1 MSGTIANLI
10 KARGLETFGSELS
23 NAEGS
28 QRQAVNVNID
38 EEGVITPRRG
48 FNDYSTPTTGVETI
62 AATVSQIME
71 YKDAILRQYQDQI
84 EYEITNG
91 TFELANGSFNVV
103 RSGYR
108 TKFQEANSNLYF
120 TSAEGIKKISV
131 KNRSNMNADMIT
143 NAGGVKAGYSEGFT
157 VPVVGGFLPPES
169 KVAYRV
175 VYGTKDNNNNL
186 ILGSPSSRFII
197 TNFNNNE
204 IVPEQ
209 SSITFSTTNGTDE
222 VSNGD
227 HFVYS
232 TKSSKF
238 TIYYDADGTATEPQT
253 SETIGSS
260 YIKVSVLGNTD
271 NDDNLAAITANV
283 IASNISEVEVSLSS
297 SNVVTITSL
306 EEDDLSNITLAKDS
320 SGVDISSRVSTQ
332 VIQNGNIVNGTSSN
346 VRVEGVI
353 PSEVTTDY
361 FYQIYRSAPI
371 TVVDGLDINDL
382 DPGDE
387 LNLVFEAPVTQA
399 EITAGSFSVVDTT
412 PESFRAEA
420 VPLYTN
426 QITGQGI
433 LQANEPPPIAL
444 DLELFRNYTFYANT
458 KERHRLEYTVVSV
471 DDFISNS
478 TRIVIGNS
486 EITRF
491 YTFVGTAEESSFT
504 IIATPNDGDS
514 ILLNSANNTRKYYL
528 WFDVVGDATGNPDI
542 AERTG
547 YKVDASDSPTN
558 EELATRIQELLLN
571 VADFQVT
578 TSTNQVTILNTNN
591 GYTDGIQAGPSLSN
605 VTINNPTVDGTG
617 ELSSTD
623 EGGDILL
630 SGLIS
635 VGQSIDQTA
644 RSIVKVI
651 SQDSL
656 SPVNAYYLST
666 GDDLPGNILLE
677 NRSLEDVPFYIS
689 IQEQGN
695 DQIGGEFSPEIP
707 YSKEIEEFTG
717 LIATTSIQVTD
728 HGYNTGD
735 EVFLSYFKDPNNP
748 ADPESFSDIYTITVI
763 DSNNFTIPLATPN
776 TVVSFVPTFSGT
788 SFPDLTSD
796 NKELPNRVYYSKRSQ
811 PEAVPLINFIDI
823 GEQDSEI
830 KRVLALRDNLFVLK
844 DDGIFVISG
853 TSAPNWSTRLID
865 NTKILA
871 PDSAV
876 VLNNQIYC
884 LTEQGITRITASGAA
899 IISRGIEDQIDDITN
914 KGFDY
919 ESNTFGVAYE
929 NDRAYIMF
937 APETEEDTS
946 STQAFRYNIFE
957 QTWSKWDYS
966 AKCGHVLERDNKL
979 YVGNGDRNYIS
990 QERKNFERE
999 DHADRNFSNNI
1010 NSNGVLENVI
1020 EISSIQDVST
1030 NDVIVQEQSVTINY
1044 LNNRILSKMD
1054 LFDTSVVGP
1063 SGESMVDSFAA
1074 KIGDNMPSVM
1084 QSLNDYLVTLDP
1096 VYITAKS
1103 FTFENLRSNTELLVN
1118 ELNLADSFT
1127 SKKSYILPE
1136 TVFYEAY
1143 IKELDAARNQITTHI
1158 TRPFLEG
1165 AVEIYKGFTCTVEW
1179 NPQHFGNPSAL
1190 KQIRYITIMFD
1201 QNNFYDATAKFYSD
1215 AAQAL
1220 VEVPF
1225 QGKGIGYWGDMPWGN
1240 PNHYWG
1246 GVGND
1251 IPFRTPVPRG
1261 KQKCRYLSITFEH
1274 KNAREYFRILGVSG
1288 VVRMI
1293 SDRGYR

>member
-48 FNDYSTPTTGVETI
+48 FNDYSTPTTGTETL

-71 YKDAILRQYQDQI
+71 YKDAIIRQYQDQI

-91 TFELANGSFNVV
+91 TFEETNGSFNVV
-103 RSGYR
+103 REGYR
-108 TKFQEANSNLYF
+108 TKSQEANSNLYF

-131 KNRSNMNADMIT
+131 KNRADMNANMIT
-143 NAGGVKAGYSEGFT
+143 NAGGVKAGYSEGFILPT
-157 VPVVGGFLPPES
+157 VGGFLPPES

-175 VYGTKDNNNNL
+175 VYGTKDKNNNL
-186 ILGSPSSRFII
+186 ILGSPSSRFIV
-197 TNFNNNE
+197 TNFNTNE
-204 IVPEQ
+204 NISEQ
-209 SSITFSTTNGTDE
+209 SSITFTTTTSTDE

-232 TKSSKF
+232 TKSSKY
-238 TIYYDADGTATEPQT
+238 TIFYDADGSATEPQT
-253 SETIGSS
+253 AETIGSS
-260 YIKVSVLGNTD
+260 YIKVSILGNVD

-283 IASNISEVEVSLSS
+283 MASNIEDVEVTLSS
-297 SNVVTITSL
+297 SNVVTVTST
-306 EEDDLSNITLAKDS
+306 EDNDVTNITTAKDS
-320 SGVDISSRVSTQ
+320 AGLDISTRVLTQ
-332 VIQNGNIVNGTSSN
+332 VIQNGATVNGTSSN
-346 VRVEGVI
+346 VRVEGVV

-361 FYQIYRSAPI
+361 FYQVYRSAPI
-371 TVVDGLDINDL
+371 TVVAGLDINDL

-399 EITAGSFSVVDTT
+399 EITAGLFSIIDTT

-444 DLELFRNYTFYANT
+444 DIELFRNYTFYANT
-458 KERHRLEYTVVSV
+458 KERHRLEYTVVSI

-478 TRIVIGNS
+478 TRIVVGNN
-486 EITRF
+486 EITRY
-491 YTFVGTAEESSFT
+491 YTFVGTAEETDFT
-504 IIATPNDGDS
+504 ITGTPNDGDS
-514 ILLNSANNTRKYYL
+514 VLLNSANDTRKYYI
-528 WFDVVGDATGNPDI
+528 WFDVSGDGIGNPDI
-542 AERTG
+542 EERTG
-547 YKVDASDSPTN
+547 YRIDASDTPTN
-558 EELATRIQELLLN
+558 DELVTRIQEALLN
-571 VADFQVT
+571 VADFNISVAANVVT
-578 TSTNQVTILNTNN
+578 VLNTNN
-591 GYTDGIQAGPSLSN
+591 GYTEGVQAGPSMTN
-605 VTINNPTVDGTG
+605 ITIATPTTDGTG
-617 ELSSTD
+617 ELSATD
-623 EGGDILL
+623 EGGDVLL

-635 VGQSIDQTA
+635 VGQSIDQTT
-644 RSIVKVI
+644 RSLVKII
-651 SQDSL
+651 SQDPL

-666 GDDLPGNILLE
+666 GDDLPGNLLLE
-677 NRSLEDVPFYIS
+677 NRSLEDVPFYIA

-695 DQIGGEFSPEIP
+695 DQIGGEFTPELP

-717 LIATTSIQVTD
+717 LTATTSIQVTD
-728 HGYNTGD
+728 HGYTTGD
-735 EVFLSYFKDPNNP
+735 RVFVSYFKDPSNP
-748 ADPESFSDIYTITVI
+748 SDPESFSNIYDVTVL
-763 DSNNFTIPLATPN
+763 DDDNFTIPLPTVN
-776 TVVSFVPTFSGT
+776 TVVSFVPTFSAVF
-788 SFPDLTSD
+788 FPDLVSD

-830 KRVLALRDNLFVLK
+830 KRILALRDNLFVLK
-844 DDGIFVISG
+844 DDGIFVVSG

-884 LTEQGITRITASGAA
+884 LTEQGITRVTASGAA
-899 IISRGIEDQIDDITN
+899 IISRGIEDQIDEITN

-919 ESNTFGVAYE
+919 ESNTFGIAYE

-937 APETEEDTS
+937 APKNAEDTS

-957 QTWSKWDYS
+957 QTWSKWEYN

-979 YVGNGDRNYIS
+979 YVGNGDRNYVS

-999 DHADRNFSNNI
+999 DHADRNFSNSI

-1020 EISSIQDVST
+1020 EISSIQDVSV

-1063 SGESMVDSFAA
+1063 SGASMVDSFAA
-1074 KIGDNMPSVM
+1074 KIGDNMSTVM
-1084 QSLNDYLVTLDP
+1084 QALNDYLVTLDP
-1096 VYITAKS
+1096 VFITVKN
-1103 FTFENLRSNTELLVN
+1103 FTLNNLRENTELLVN
-1118 ELNLADSFT
+1118 ELNLVDSFT
-1127 SKKSYILPE
+1127 SKKSYTLPE

-1143 IKELDAARNQITTHI
+1143 IKELDVIRNQITNHI
-1158 TRPFLEG
+1158 SRPFLEG
-1165 AVEIYKGFTCTVEW
+1165 EIQVYKGFTCTVEW

-1190 KQIRYITIMFD
+1190 KQIRYVTIMFD

-1225 QGKGIGYWGDMPWGN
+1225 QGKGIGYWGDMSWGN

-1261 KQKCRYLSITFEH
+1261 KQKCRYLSVTFEH
-1274 KNAREYFRILGVSG
+1274 KNARESFRILGISG